1 MRNYLHYLLIL
12 LFGVTQWGMAQTPQ
26 QAAKIVATYDQNEL
40 NKLKNEADLK
50 YQYERNRVLDLAPK
64 MGLPLIIDDGVTR
77 SELQRILPDGTP
89 IYYTTQNKDA
99 SHSTRTD
106 HLNSGGS
113 LGLNLMGQNMTAYVW
128 DGGIAR
134 ATHQEYSGRYTVGDG
149 SSALS
154 DHGAHVTGTI
164 IASGVVAQA
173 KGMAPQG
180 KVRGY
185 DWNNDITEATIA
197 AANGMLVSN
206 HSYGWVSN
214 NLPAWYF
221 GNYHSESAS
230 WDNIMFNAPYYL
242 MVKSAGN
249 DGAVNY
255 NSSPLGGIV
264 GYDKLTGAGT
274 SKNSLVIANAQDANV
289 NSNGDLI
296 SVSIN
301 SGSSQGPTD
310 DYRIKPD
317 ITGNG
322 TGLYSP
328 ISTNNSAYAT
338 YTGTSMS
345 SPNVTGTLLLLQQHY
360 NNINSEFM
368 RAATLKG
375 LVLHTA
381 DDAGPVGPDVV
392 WGWGLLNAKRAAQVI
407 SNNGNGTLIQELTLN
422 NGETY
427 EFDVYSDEVSN
438 LMASISW
445 TDRPGANR
453 EGELNNT
460 TPVLVNDLDLR
471 IIKGGTSYEPWKL
484 TGVTTNAKGDNF
496 RDPFERV
503 EVSNP
508 TGQYKIR
515 ITHKGSLTG
524 GSQKYSLI
532 ITGISDQPIEC
543 NPVVPAGLT
552 ATSVGTT
559 TADLIWN
566 MVPAAEYDFRY
577 RATGSGSWITSST
590 ATNTISL
597 TGLTQDTEYEAQVRS
612 KCSGGSNSAWSSSYI
627 FTTLLPSTECGIDYA
642 VNLGGTALGDTSAGI
657 ILTSDFPVGAD
668 VNLSVETVKFPM
680 SNQVSTVKVSFY
692 KDASGTPG
700 DEVLSPTS
708 VVPVS
713 QTVISGEVYE
723 ITLDLSSLNLELE
736 GGSTGTNYWM
746 AITTTGTNANY
757 WRSTD
762 QIYNGTNGYG
772 SLDNYA
778 SFEDLTNYGY
788 VLDFAFTIEGDCGG
802 NEQYTVVTS
811 ANPTAGGTTT
821 GDGTYDGGD
830 SVTVSATENTGYEF
844 QNWTEGGTVVSTDSD
859 YNFTIQSDRNLV
871 ANFSQTEYV
880 ITTNSNPITG
890 GNTVGG
896 GTYHY
901 GDTATVTATATI
913 GYTFVSWTEGGTV
926 VSTNN
931 TYSFTVD
938 SSRTL
943 TANFE
948 MMDFM
953 IITSSNPFAGG
964 VTTGGG
970 AYNYGDTAT
979 VSAFANT
986 GYSFTSWTE
995 GGIVVSTDP
1004 NYSFTVTSS
1013 RTLVANFDQ
1022 LGYLITTMSSPAAGG
1037 TTSGGGSYN
1046 YGDTAT
1052 VSATANA
1059 GYTFVNWTEGGTVV
1073 SND

>member
-12 LFGVTQWGMAQTPQ
+12 LFGATHWGMGQTPQ
-26 QAAKIVATYDQNEL
+26 QSAKIAISYDQNEL
-40 NKLKNEADLK
+40 SKLKNETDLK

-89 IYYTTQNKDA
+89 IYYITNNKDA
-99 SHSTRTD
+99 AHSTRTD
-106 HLNSGGS
+106 HLNAGGS

-128 DGGIAR
+128 DSGIAR
-134 ATHQEYSGRYTVGDG
+134 TTHQEYNGRYTVGDG
-149 SSALS
+149 TTARS

-164 IASGVVAQA
+164 IASGVQAQA

-180 KVRGY
+180 RVRGY
-185 DWNNDITEATIA
+185 DWNNDLSEATTA
-197 AANGMLVSN
+197 AANGMLLSN
-206 HSYGWVSN
+206 HSYGWRSDQ
-214 NLPAWYF
+214 LASWYF
-221 GNYHSESAS
+221 GNYHQESAS

-249 DGAVNY
+249 DGTANY
-255 NSSPLGGIV
+255 NINPLDGV
-264 GYDKLTGAGT
+264 TGYDKLTGAGT

-296 SVSIN
+296 SVLIN

-322 TGLYSP
+322 TGLYSS
-328 ISTNNSAYAT
+328 ISTGNSAYDT

-360 NNINSEFM
+360 SNINSSFM
-368 RAATLKG
+368 KAATLKG

-381 DDAGPVGPDVV
+381 DDAGPVGPDAV

-422 NGETY
+422 NGQTY
-427 EFDVYSDEVSN
+427 EFDVYSDEINN

-445 TDRPGANR
+445 TDRPGPGR
-453 EGELNNT
+453 TGELNNT
-460 TPVLVNDLDLR
+460 SPVLVNDLDLR

-496 RDPFERV
+496 RDPYERV

-524 GSQKYSLI
+524 GSQNYSLI

-543 NPVVPAGLT
+543 NPDVPMGLT

-566 MVPAAEYDFRY
+566 MIPAAEYDFRY

-590 ATNTISL
+590 ATNFVSL
-597 TGLTQDTEYEAQVRS
+597 TGLTPNTDYEAQIRS

-627 FTTLLPSTECGIDYA
+627 FTTLLPSDDCGVDYE
-642 VNLGGTALGDTSAGI
+642 VNMGGTALGDTSAGI
-657 ILTSDFPVGAD
+657 VLASDFPVGAD
-668 VNLSVETVKFPM
+668 VDMTVGTVKFPM

-692 KDASGTPG
+692 KDESGTPG

-713 QTVISGEVYE
+713 QTLLSGDVYE
-723 ITLDLSSLNLELE
+723 IALDLSSLNLELE

-746 AITTTGTNANY
+746 AITTTSTAGNNNF

-762 QIYNGTNGYG
+762 QIYNGTNAYG

-778 SFEDLTNYGY
+778 SFENLSSYGY

-802 NEQYTVVTS
+802 NDQFSVVTS
-811 ANPTAGGTTT
+811 ANPAAGGTTT
-821 GDGTYDGGD
+821 GDGTYDEGD
-830 SVTVSATENTGYEF
+830 S
-844 QNWTEGGTVVSTDSD
+844 
-859 YNFTIQSDRNLV
+859 
-871 ANFSQTEYV
+871 
-880 ITTNSNPITG
+880 
-890 GNTVGG
+890 
-896 GTYHY
+896 
-901 GDTATVTATATI
+901 
-913 GYTFVSWTEGGTV
+913 
-926 VSTNN
+926 
-931 TYSFTVD
+931 
-938 SSRTL
+938 
-943 TANFE
+943 
-948 MMDFM
+948 
-953 IITSSNPFAGG
+953 
-964 VTTGGG
+964 
-970 AYNYGDTAT
+970 
-979 VSAFANT
+979 
-986 GYSFTSWTE
+986 
-995 GGIVVSTDP
+995 
-1004 NYSFTVTSS
+1004 
-1013 RTLVANFDQ
+1013 
-1022 LGYLITTMSSPAAGG
+1022 
-1037 TTSGGGSYN
+1037 
-1046 YGDTAT
+1046 AT

-1059 GYTFVNWTEGGTVV
+1059 GYTFINWTEDGTVVSTNEDYSFTVTSSRNLVANFSQDAYTITTSSNPTAGGNTSGGGTYNYGDTTTVNATANAGYTFINWTEGGTVV
-1073 SND
+1073 STNEDYSFTVISSRNLVANFSQDAYTITTSSNPTAGGNTSGGGTYNYG